1 MDIQRTRIAGIVP
14 AMIGLASLWP
24 AVSPC
29 QQSQDVPPDSY
40 WILRAG
46 GALTALPVT
55 AGDIKGKTKFGGL
68 GGVKTTVTIAGEAAE
83 IRLKPGEAQTFV
95 MGIRTPLPDP
105 LPSAAYAWLHKLE
118 VKRGK
123 RELLVS
129 DVSSYV
135 VTGKSRT
142 FDPRGIPL
150 NFTRHGAQALQIQ
163 PRSPLPPG
171 EYAFI
176 APDQA
181 TPDSDPYRK
190 YHDYRVFCFGVDE

>member
-1 MDIQRTRIAGIVP
+1 MQIKQAKSAAGVV
-14 AMIGLASLWP
+14 AALLVVASLWP
-24 AVSPC
+24 VVSPG

-40 WILRAG
+40 FIQRAG

-55 AGDIKGKTKFGGL
+55 GGNIKGKAKLGGL
-68 GGVKTTVTIAGEAAE
+68 GGVKTTVTVPGEAAN
-83 IRLKPGEAQTFV
+83 IRLKTGEPQAFV

-105 LPSAAYAWLHKLE
+105 LPNAAYAWLHKLE

-123 RELLVS
+123 RELLVG

-135 VTGKSRT
+135 VTARSRT

-150 NFTRHGAQALQIQ
+150 NFARYGAQALRIE

-176 APDQA
+176 MQDQA
-181 TPDSDPYRK
+181 TPESDPYRT
-190 YHDYRVFCFGVDE
+190 YNDFRVFCFGVE